1 MAFYL
6 CTVKNLS
13 LRSILLGSG
22 IALFVPV
29 ICYFILRS
37 AGHTG
42 HVYAP
47 PHYGIDSIRETTQDG
62 VTQYDTV
69 FHQIQNA
76 VFTNHLNEEV
86 NLSTDY
92 PRRML
97 VISFF
102 DTKNKLVSD
111 KISYHIGHIQNGF
124 RLKKTDTSIQMVSI
138 STGNPSDDL
147 PTVRAYANSNT
158 YDHDTWDF
166 LLSDST
172 KTARFAKE
180 ELFLSDNDQLRKDYK
195 SQIILVDKYRNI
207 RGYYDGL
214 DSMQV
219 KDCIDD
225 MAIMMVEKNKIHEK
239 KKR

>member
-1 MAFYL
+1 M
-6 CTVKNLS
+6 KNLS
-13 LRSILLGSG
+13 LRSLLLGSG

-29 ICYFILRS
+29 ICFFILRS

-47 PHYGIDSIRETTQDG
+47 PHFGIDSVLETKSDG
-62 VTQYDTV
+62 VTQYDTIY
-69 FHQIQNA
+69 HQIQNA
-76 VFTNHLNEEV
+76 VFTNHLNQSV

-97 VISFF
+97 VIGFF
-102 DTKNKLVSD
+102 DTENKTVSD
-111 KISYHIGHIQNGF
+111 KISYHLGHIQNGF
-124 RLKKTDTSIQMVSI
+124 RLKKTDTSIQMISI
-138 STGNPSDDL
+138 SCGNPDDNL
-147 PTVRAYANSNT
+147 KAVRAYANKET
-158 YDHDTWDF
+158 HDHDTWAF
-166 LLSDST
+166 LLSDSA

-180 ELFLSDNDQLRKDYK
+180 ELFLTQGDQLRKDYH
-195 SQIILVDKYRNI
+195 SQLILVDKYRNI
-207 RGYYDGL
+207 RGYYNGL